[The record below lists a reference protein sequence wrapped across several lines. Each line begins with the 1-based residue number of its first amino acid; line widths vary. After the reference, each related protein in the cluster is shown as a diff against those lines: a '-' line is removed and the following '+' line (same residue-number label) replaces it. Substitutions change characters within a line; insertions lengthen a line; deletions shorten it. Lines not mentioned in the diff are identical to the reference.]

1 MDFTVNVLLEILQ
14 KYSIYNGWLPPKIQ
28 TVFFWNAKGSLWMD
42 QKDFL
47 EKLIIAAKRC

>member
-1 MDFTVNVLLEILQ
+1 MFYWKFCKNTLFIA
-14 KYSIYNGWLPPKIQ
+14 NGWLPPKIQ